1 MTIYLKENNLQLFIL
16 HIKEDFIQKEIYFN
30 KLRLVSKVKK
40 KNDDKNMIFF
50 KYRDKIYPFKLEIT
64 ETYIAN
70 FSDATDKWDSYK
82 FLFDIVFS
90 SLTDTKRFVC

>member
-16 HIKEDFIQKEIYFN
+16 HIKKDFIQKEIYFN

-50 KYRDKIYPFKLEIT
+50 KYRDKIYPF
-64 ETYIAN
+64 
-70 FSDATDKWDSYK
+70 
-82 FLFDIVFS
+82 
-90 SLTDTKRFVC
+90 